1 MLALAGFAMILTFM
15 VLIMTNRLSALT
27 ALLLVPV
34 AFAVLTGF
42 GGRMGPMMLE
52 GIRNI
57 APTGIMLVFAILYFG
72 LMTDAG
78 LFDPVIGRIQR
89 VAHGD
94 PLKIIVGTA
103 LLALLVSLDGDGATT
118 YIIVVTAMLPLY
130 RRLGINPLILTCMNM
145 LVGGVM
151 NILPW
156 GGPTARA
163 MSVLHLDSTQ
173 LFNPLIPAMGAGL
186 AWVFFVAWRFGQ
198 RERKRLGGLPVA
210 PTPHP
215 AAVLGL
221 LAGLPPALPAL
232 PDGPAPPHGPEIE
245 LSAEDLALRR
255 PRLLWVN
262 ALLTIA
268 LMVALVREL
277 LPLPVLFM
285 LAFGLAAV
293 LNYPNLAQQRQRFA
307 AHAGN
312 ALSVAAMVFAAGI
325 FTGILS
331 GTHMVDAMAQTFVQ
345 LVPASL
351 GPHFPVLTGLV
362 SAPLTF
368 FMSNDAFYFGIL
380 PFFTQAAAQFGIP
393 AAAMGK
399 ASLLGQPVHLLSP
412 LVPSTYLLVGLAGV
426 DFGAHQ
432 RFTLK
437 WAGGTV
443 LVMLV
448 ASLLLGIIRL

>member
-15 VLIMTNRLSALT
+15 VLIMTNRLSAIT

-42 GGRMGPMMLE
+42 GGQMGPMMLD
-52 GIRNI
+52 GIKNI

-78 LFDPVIGRIQR
+78 LFDPVISRIQR

-94 PLKIIVGTA
+94 PLKVIIGTA

-130 RRLGINPLILTCMNM
+130 RQLGINPLILTCMNM

-186 AWVFFVAWRFGQ
+186 VWVFFVAWRFGK
-198 RERKRLGGLPVA
+198 RERKRLSLEHLNQADKKKAVVFGLA
-210 PTPHP
+210 
-215 AAVLGL
+215 
-221 LAGLPPALPAL
+221 AGLPQPLPEG
-232 PDGPAPPHGPEIE
+232 PDLE
-245 LSAEDLALRR
+245 LSPEDKALRR
-255 PRLLWVN
+255 PKLLWVN

-285 LAFGLAAV
+285 LAFALAAV

-325 FTGILS
+325 FTGILN

-345 LVPASL
+345 LVPAAW

-380 PFFTQAAAQFGIP
+380 PFFTKAAAAFGIG
-393 AAAMGK
+393 AATMGK

-426 DFGAHQ
+426 DIGAHQ

-443 LVMLV
+443 LVMLAV
-448 ASLLLGIIRL
+448 SLLLGIIAL

>member
-15 VLIMTNRLSALT
+15 VLIMTNRLSAIT

-34 AFAVLTGF
+34 AFAVATGF
-42 GGRMGPMMLE
+42 GATMGPMMLD
-52 GIRNI
+52 GIKNI

-78 LFDPVIGRIQR
+78 LFDPVINRIQR

-163 MSVLHLDSTQ
+163 MSALHLDSTQ

-186 AWVFFVAWRFGQ
+186 VWVFYVAWRFGQ
-198 RERKRLGGLPVA
+198 QERKRLGLHQA
-210 PTPHP
+210 AASDSKKKT
-215 AAVLGL
+215 AVLGL
-221 LAGLPPALPAL
+221 AAGLPTPVGEPAEAL
-232 PDGPAPPHGPEIE
+232 DLTLSPEE
-245 LSAEDLALRR
+245 KALRR
-255 PRLLWVN
+255 PRLLWIN
-262 ALLTIA
+262 ALLTIG

-285 LAFGLAAV
+285 LAFALAAV
-293 LNYPNLAQQRQRFA
+293 LNYPNLSQQRQRFA
-307 AHAGN
+307 AHASN

-345 LVPASL
+345 LVPAEL
-351 GPHFPVLTGLV
+351 GPHFPVLTGVV

-380 PFFTQAAAQFGIP
+380 PFFTKAAAQFGIP
-393 AAAMGK
+393 AATMGK
-399 ASLLGQPVHLLSP
+399 ASLVGQPVHLLSP

-426 DFGAHQ
+426 EFAAHQ

-437 WAGGTV
+437 WACGTV
-443 LVMLV
+443 LVMLIT
-448 ASLLLGIIRL
+448 SLLLGIISW

>member
-15 VLIMTNRLSALT
+15 VLIMTNRLSAIT

-42 GGRMGPMMLE
+42 GHQMGPMMLD
-52 GIRNI
+52 GIKNI

-186 AWVFFVAWRFGQ
+186 AWVFFVAWRFGK
-198 RERKRLGGLPVA
+198 RERQRLNLQRQEA
-210 PTPHP
+210 NATKKN
-215 AAVLGL
+215 AVYGIV
-221 LAGLPPALPAL
+221 AGLP
-232 PDGPAPPHGPEIE
+232 APPEGPGLE
-245 LSAEDLALRR
+245 LTPEEQALRR

-262 ALLTIA
+262 ALLTIG

-285 LAFGLAAV
+285 LAFALAAV

-345 LVPASL
+345 LVPPAL

-380 PFFTQAAAQFGIP
+380 PFFTKAAAQFGIP

-437 WAGGTV
+437 WACGTV
-443 LVMLV
+443 LVML
-448 ASLLLGIIRL
+448 ATALLLGIVRL

>member
-1 MLALAGFAMILTFM
+1 MLALAGFGMILTFM
-15 VLIMTNRLSALT
+15 VLIMTNRLSAIT

-42 GGRMGPMMLE
+42 GARMGPMMLE
-52 GIRNI
+52 GIKNI

-78 LFDPVIGRIQR
+78 LFDPVISRIQR

-94 PLKIIVGTA
+94 PLKVIIGTT
-103 LLALLVSLDGDGATT
+103 LLALFVSLDGDGATT

-130 RRLGINPLILTCMNM
+130 RQLGINPLILTCMTM

-156 GGPTARA
+156 GGPTARV
-163 MSVLHLDSTQ
+163 MSALHLDSGQ
-173 LFNPLIPAMGAGL
+173 LFNPLIPAMVAGL
-186 AWVFFVAWRFGQ
+186 GWVFFVAWHFGQ
-198 RERKRLGGLPVA
+198 QERKRLNSAYKAAQQAVA
-210 PTPHP
+210 FGVVAGPLAPEPTEPKEVTG
-215 AAVLGL
+215 AADAPGLGL
-221 LAGLPPALPAL
+221 S
-232 PDGPAPPHGPEIE
+232 PE
-245 LSAEDLALRR
+245 DQGLRR
-255 PRLLWVN
+255 PRLRWAN
-262 ALLTIA
+262 ALLTLG
-268 LMVALVREL
+268 LMAALVAGL

-285 LAFGLAAV
+285 LAFALASL
-293 LNYPNLAQQRQRFA
+293 LNYPNLAQQRQRLA

-325 FTGILS
+325 FTGILG
-331 GTHMVDAMAQTFVQ
+331 GTHMVDAMAQAFVT

-351 GPHFPVLTGLV
+351 GPRFPVLTGLV

-368 FMSNDAFYFGIL
+368 FMSNDAFYYGIL
-380 PFFTQAAAQFGIP
+380 PFFTEAATRFGVP
-393 AAAMGK
+393 AVAMGK

-412 LVPSTYLLVGLAGV
+412 LVPSTYLLVGLAKV
-426 DFGAHQ
+426 EFAAHQ
-432 RFTLK
+432 RFTLR
-437 WAGGTV
+437 WACGSV

-448 ASLLLGIIRL
+448 AALLLGIVPW

>member
-15 VLIMTNRLSALT
+15 VLIMTNRLSAIT

-42 GGRMGPMMLE
+42 GGQMGPMMLD
-52 GIRNI
+52 GIKNI
-57 APTGIMLVFAILYFG
+57 APTGIMLVFAIMYFG

-78 LFDPVIGRIQR
+78 LFDPVINRIQR

-130 RRLGINPLILTCMNM
+130 RRLGISPLILTCMNM

-186 AWVFFVAWRFGQ
+186 VWVFFVAWRFGK
-198 RERKRLGGLPVA
+198 RERKRLGLEHLNEAKAAKTVVYGLA
-210 PTPHP
+210 
-215 AAVLGL
+215 
-221 LAGLPPALPAL
+221 AGLSQPLPEV
-232 PDGPAPPHGPEIE
+232 PDLEISPEE
-245 LSAEDLALRR
+245 KALRR
-255 PRLLWVN
+255 PKLLWLN

-285 LAFGLAAV
+285 LAFALAAV
-293 LNYPNLAQQRQRFA
+293 LNYPNLSQQRQRFA

-325 FTGILS
+325 FTGILG
-331 GTHMVDAMAQTFVQ
+331 GTHMVDAMAQSFVA
-345 LVPASL
+345 LVPQSL

-380 PFFTQAAAQFGIP
+380 PFFTKAASAFGIS
-393 AAAMGK
+393 AATMGK

-426 DFGAHQ
+426 DIGAHQ

-443 LVMLV
+443 LVMLIT
-448 ASLLLGIIRL
+448 SLLLGIISL

>member
-15 VLIMTNRLSALT
+15 VLIMTNRLSAIT

-42 GGRMGPMMLE
+42 GPQMGPMMLD
-52 GIRNI
+52 GIKNI

-78 LFDPVIGRIQR
+78 LFDPVISRIQR

-94 PLKIIVGTA
+94 PLKIIIGTA

-130 RRLGINPLILTCMNM
+130 RQLGINPLILTCMNM

-186 AWVFFVAWRFGQ
+186 VWVFFVAWRFGK
-198 RERKRLGGLPVA
+198 RERARLGLAHLNQAAEKKAVVFGLA
-210 PTPHP
+210 
-215 AAVLGL
+215 
-221 LAGLPPALPAL
+221 AGLPQPPPEG
-232 PDGPAPPHGPEIE
+232 PDFEI
-245 LSAEDLALRR
+245 SAEDKALRR
-255 PRLLWVN
+255 PKLLWVN
-262 ALLTIA
+262 ALLTIG

-285 LAFGLAAV
+285 LAFALAAV

-325 FTGILS
+325 FTGILG
-331 GTHMVDAMAQTFVQ
+331 GTHMVDAMAQWFVA
-345 LVPASL
+345 LVPPSL

-380 PFFTQAAAQFGIP
+380 PFFTKAAAQFGIS
-393 AAAMGK
+393 AATMGK

-426 DFGAHQ
+426 DIGAHQ

-448 ASLLLGIIRL
+448 VSLLLGIIAL

>member
-1 MLALAGFAMILTFM
+1 MLALAGFAMIITFM
-15 VLIMTNRLSALT
+15 VLIMTNRLSAIT

-42 GGRMGPMMLE
+42 SAQMGTMMLD

-78 LFDPVIGRIQR
+78 LFDPVISRIQR

-94 PLKIIVGTA
+94 PMKIIIGTA

-130 RRLGINPLILTCMNM
+130 RRLGINTLILTCMNM

-173 LFNPLIPAMGAGL
+173 LFNPLIPAMLVGL
-186 AWVFFVAWRFGQ
+186 AWVFFVAWRFGKQ
-198 RERKRLGGLPVA
+198 ERKRLGLHQEPNQAKKPMVFGITAGFPA
-210 PTPHP
+210 P
-215 AAVLGL
+215 
-221 LAGLPPALPAL
+221 LPPDDETTHIALS
-232 PDGPAPPHGPEIE
+232 PE
-245 LSAEDLALRR
+245 DQALRR
-255 PRLLWVN
+255 PRLLWIN
-262 ALLTIA
+262 ALLTIG

-285 LAFGLAAV
+285 VAFALAAL

-307 AHAGN
+307 AHASN

-331 GTHMVDAMAQTFVQ
+331 GTHMVDAMAHTFVQ
-345 LVPASL
+345 LVPTEL
-351 GPHFPVLTGLV
+351 GPRFPVLTGLV

-380 PFFTQAAAQFGIP
+380 PFFTKAAAQFGIT
-393 AAAMGK
+393 AATMGK

-426 DFGAHQ
+426 EFAAHQ

-437 WAGGTV
+437 WACGTV
-443 LVMLV
+443 LVMLLTC
-448 ASLLLGIIRL
+448 LLLGIVPW

>member
-15 VLIMTNRLSALT
+15 GLIMTNRLSAIT

-42 GGRMGPMMLE
+42 GAQMGPMMLD
-52 GIRNI
+52 GIKNI

-78 LFDPVIGRIQR
+78 LFDPVIARIQR

-173 LFNPLIPAMGAGL
+173 LFNPLVPAMGAGL
-186 AWVFFVAWRFGQ
+186 GWVFFVAWRFGKQ
-198 RERKRLGGLPVA
+198 ERQRLGSVPAQAAGPRR
-210 PTPHP
+210 P
-215 AAVLGL
+215 AAVFCVA
-221 LAGLPPALPAL
+221 AGSH
-232 PDGPAPPHGPEIE
+232 PAPADAPGLVLSPE
-245 LSAEDLALRR
+245 DRALRR
-255 PRLLWVN
+255 PRLLWPN
-262 ALLTIA
+262 ALLTA
-268 LMVALVREL
+268 GLMAALVREL

-285 LAFGLAAV
+285 LAFALAAA

-307 AHAGN
+307 AHAAN

-331 GTHMVDAMAQTFVQ
+331 GTHMVDAMARTFVQ
-345 LVPASL
+345 SVPTAL
-351 GPHFPVLTGLV
+351 GPHFPALTGV
-362 SAPLTF
+362 ASAPLTF

-380 PFFTQAAAQFGIP
+380 PFFTQAAAQFGVP

-426 DFGAHQ
+426 DFAAHQ

-437 WAGGTV
+437 WASGTV
-443 LVMLV
+443 LVMLL
-448 ASLLLGIIRL
+448 AALLLGIVPW

>member
-1 MLALAGFAMILTFM
+1 MILTFM
-15 VLIMTNRLSALT
+15 VLIMTNRLSAIT

-42 GGRMGPMMLE
+42 GGQMGPMMLD
-52 GIRNI
+52 GIKNI

-78 LFDPVIGRIQR
+78 LFDPVISRIQR

-94 PLKIIVGTA
+94 PLKVIIGTA

-130 RRLGINPLILTCMNM
+130 RQLGINPLILTCMNM

-186 AWVFFVAWRFGQ
+186 VWVFFVAWRFGK
-198 RERKRLGGLPVA
+198 RERKRLSLEHLNQADKKKAVVFGLA
-210 PTPHP
+210 
-215 AAVLGL
+215 
-221 LAGLPPALPAL
+221 AGLPQPLPEG
-232 PDGPAPPHGPEIE
+232 PDLE
-245 LSAEDLALRR
+245 LSPEDKALRR
-255 PRLLWVN
+255 PKLLWVN

-285 LAFGLAAV
+285 LAFALAAV

-325 FTGILS
+325 FTGILN

-345 LVPASL
+345 LVPAAW

-380 PFFTQAAAQFGIP
+380 PFFTKAAAAFGIG
-393 AAAMGK
+393 AATMGK

-426 DFGAHQ
+426 DIGAHQ

-443 LVMLV
+443 LVMLAV
-448 ASLLLGIIRL
+448 SLLLGIIAL

>member
-15 VLIMTNRLSALT
+15 VLIMTNRLSAIT

-34 AFAVLTGF
+34 AFAVLMGF
-42 GGRMGPMMLE
+42 GPKMGPMMLD
-52 GIRNI
+52 GIKNI

-78 LFDPVIGRIQR
+78 LFDPVINRIQR

-163 MSVLHLDSTQ
+163 MSALHLDSTQ

-186 AWVFFVAWRFGQ
+186 VWVFYVAWRFGQ
-198 RERKRLGGLPVA
+198 QERKRLGLHQPSESKKK
-210 PTPHP
+210 
-215 AAVLGL
+215 AAVMGIV
-221 LAGLPPALPAL
+221 AGM
-232 PDGPAPPHGPEIE
+232 PAPPPGHDQALDLTLSPEE
-245 LSAEDLALRR
+245 KALRR

-262 ALLTIA
+262 ALLTLG

-293 LNYPNLAQQRQRFA
+293 LNYPNLGQQRQRFA
-307 AHAGN
+307 AHASN

-380 PFFTQAAAQFGIP
+380 PFFTKAAAQFGIP

-426 DFGAHQ
+426 EFAAHQ

-437 WAGGTV
+437 WACGTV
-443 LVMLV
+443 LVMLIT
-448 ASLLLGIIRL
+448 SLLLGIVSW

>member
-1 MLALAGFAMILTFM
+1 MLALAGFAMIITFM

-34 AFAVLTGF
+34 LYALLGGF
-42 GGRMGPMMLE
+42 GAQMGPMMLE
-52 GIRNI
+52 GIKNI

-78 LFDPVIGRIQR
+78 LFDPVINRIR
-89 VAHGD
+89 SVAHGD

-130 RRLGINPLILTCMNM
+130 RSTGINPLILTCLNM

-163 MSVLHLDSTQ
+163 MSVLHLDSAQ
-173 LFNPLIPAMGAGL
+173 LFNPLIPVMVAGL
-186 AWVFFVAWRFGQ
+186 LWVFLVAWYFG
-198 RERKRLGGLPVA
+198 RKERKRLGLEHLNKATESYAVLGFAADIMP
-210 PTPHP
+210 PRK
-215 AAVLGL
+215 AAVL
-221 LAGLPPALPAL
+221 
-232 PDGPAPPHGPEIE
+232 APNTE
-245 LSAEDLALRR
+245 LSPEEQALRR
-255 PRLLWVN
+255 PRLLWIN
-262 ALLTIA
+262 ALLTVA

-285 LAFGLAAV
+285 LAFALAAI

-325 FTGILS
+325 FTGILA
-331 GTHMVDAMAQTFVQ
+331 GTHMVDAMAQTFVA
-345 LVPASL
+345 LVPPAM
-351 GPHFPVLTGLV
+351 GPHFPVLTGLT

-380 PFFTQAAAQFGIP
+380 PLFTKAAAQFGISP
-393 AAAMGK
+393 TMMGQ
-399 ASLLGQPVHLLSP
+399 ASLIGQPVHLLSP
-412 LVPSTYLLVGLAGV
+412 LVPSTYLLAGLAGV

-437 WAGGTV
+437 WACGTV
-443 LVMLV
+443 AVMLLAALV
-448 ASLLLGIIRL
+448 LQLIVL

>member
-1 MLALAGFAMILTFM
+1 MLALAGFAMIITFM

-34 AFAVLTGF
+34 LFALLTGF
-42 GGRMGPMMLE
+42 GPQMGPMMLD
-52 GIRNI
+52 GIKNI

-78 LFDPVIGRIQR
+78 LFDPIIDRIRR

-103 LLALLVSLDGDGATT
+103 LLALFVSLDGDGATT
-118 YIIVVTAMLPLY
+118 YIIVVTALLPLY
-130 RRLGINPLILTCMNM
+130 RRLGISPLILTCMNM

-156 GGPTARA
+156 GGPTARV
-163 MSVLHLDSTQ
+163 MSVLHLDSAQ
-173 LFNPLIPAMGAGL
+173 LFNPLIPVMVAGL
-186 AWVFFVAWRFGQ
+186 AWVFGVAWYLGRK
-198 RERKRLGGLPVA
+198 ERKRLGLDHLSK
-210 PTPHP
+210 TPKAH
-215 AAVLGL
+215 AVLGFA
-221 LAGLPPALPAL
+221 AGLAARPAA
-232 PDGPAPPHGPEIE
+232 DEGPGIE
-245 LSAEDLALRR
+245 LSDEERGLRR
-255 PRLLWVN
+255 PKLLWLN
-262 ALLTIA
+262 ALLTLA
-268 LMVALVREL
+268 LMVCLVREV

-285 LAFGLAAV
+285 LAFALAAV
-293 LNYPNLAQQRQRFA
+293 LNYPNLSQQRQRFA

-345 LVPASL
+345 LVPTSL

-380 PFFTQAAAQFGIP
+380 PLFTQAAAQFHVP
-393 AAAMGK
+393 VTMMGQ

-426 DFGAHQ
+426 DIGAHQ

-437 WAGGTV
+437 WACGTV
-443 LVMLV
+443 LVMLLAALAV
-448 ASLLLGIIRL
+448 GVVSL

>member
-15 VLIMTNRLSALT
+15 VLIMTNRLSAMT

-42 GGRMGPMMLE
+42 GPQMGPMMLD
-52 GIRNI
+52 GIKNI

-78 LFDPVIGRIQR
+78 LFDPVISRIQR

-94 PLKIIVGTA
+94 PMKIIMGTA

-130 RRLGINPLILTCMNM
+130 RQLGINPLILTCMNM

-186 AWVFFVAWRFGQ
+186 VWVFFVAWHFGK
-198 RERKRLGGLPVA
+198 RERKRLGLEHLNKEKTA
-210 PTPHP
+210 Q
-215 AAVLGL
+215 AAVYGLAAGL
-221 LAGLPPALPAL
+221 LRPL
-232 PDGPAPPHGPEIE
+232 PDGPNLE
-245 LSAEDLALRR
+245 LSAEEKGLRR
-255 PRLLWVN
+255 PRLLWLN
-262 ALLTIA
+262 ALLTIT

-285 LAFGLAAV
+285 LAFALAAV

-345 LVPASL
+345 LVPPAW

-380 PFFTQAAAQFGIP
+380 PFFTKAAAQFSIP

-443 LVMLV
+443 LVMLAV
-448 ASLLLGIIRL
+448 ALLLGIITL

>member
-15 VLIMTNRLSALT
+15 VLIMTNRLSAIT

-42 GGRMGPMMLE
+42 GGQMGPMMLD
-52 GIRNI
+52 GIKNI
-57 APTGIMLVFAILYFG
+57 APTGIMLVFAIMYFG

-78 LFDPVIGRIQR
+78 LFDPVINRIQR

-130 RRLGINPLILTCMNM
+130 RRLGISPLILTCMNM

-186 AWVFFVAWRFGQ
+186 VWVFFVAWRFGKK
-198 RERKRLGGLPVA
+198 ERKRLGLEHLIEAKETKAVVYGLA
-210 PTPHP
+210 
-215 AAVLGL
+215 
-221 LAGLPPALPAL
+221 AGLPQPLPEVL
-232 PDGPAPPHGPEIE
+232 DLEISPEE
-245 LSAEDLALRR
+245 KALRR
-255 PRLLWVN
+255 PRLLWLN
-262 ALLTIA
+262 ALLTIV

-285 LAFGLAAV
+285 LAFALAAV

-325 FTGILS
+325 FTGILG
-331 GTHMVDAMAQTFVQ
+331 GTHMVDAMAQSFVA
-345 LVPASL
+345 LVPQSL

-380 PFFTQAAAQFGIP
+380 PFFTKAASAFGIS
-393 AAAMGK
+393 AATMGK

-426 DFGAHQ
+426 DIGAHQ

-448 ASLLLGIIRL
+448 TSLLLGIIPL

>member
-1 MLALAGFAMILTFM
+1 MLALAGFAMIVTFM

-34 AFAVLTGF
+34 LFALLGGF
-42 GGRMGPMMLE
+42 GAQMGPMMLE
-52 GIRNI
+52 GIKNI

-78 LFDPVIGRIQR
+78 LFDPVINRIR
-89 VAHGD
+89 SVAHGD

-130 RRLGINPLILTCMNM
+130 RSMGISPLILTSLNM

-163 MSVLHLDSTQ
+163 MSVLHLDSAQ
-173 LFNPLIPAMGAGL
+173 LFNPLIPVMVAGL
-186 AWVFFVAWRFGQ
+186 LWVFLVAWYFG
-198 RERKRLGGLPVA
+198 RKERKRLGLEHLNQR
-210 PTPHP
+210 TPH
-215 AAVLGL
+215 AVLGFA
-221 LAGLPPALPAL
+221 AGILPPRKTAP
-232 PDGPAPPHGPEIE
+232 PAPETE
-245 LSAEDLALRR
+245 LSAEEKALRR

-262 ALLTIA
+262 ALLTVA

-285 LAFGLAAV
+285 LAFALAAI
-293 LNYPNLAQQRQRFA
+293 LNYPNLSQQRQRFA

-331 GTHMVDAMAQTFVQ
+331 GTHMVDAMAQSFVA
-345 LVPASL
+345 LVPPSM
-351 GPHFPVLTGLV
+351 GPHFPVLTGLT

-380 PFFTQAAAQFGIP
+380 PLFTKAAAQFGIS
-393 AAAMGK
+393 ATMMGQ

-412 LVPSTYLLVGLAGV
+412 LVPSTYLLAGLAGV

-437 WAGGTV
+437 WACGTV
-443 LVMLV
+443 AVMLLT
-448 ASLLLGIIRL
+448 ALLLQIIVL

>member
-15 VLIMTNRLSALT
+15 VLIMTNRLSAIT

-34 AFAVLTGF
+34 AFAVLCGF
-42 GGRMGPMMLE
+42 AGQMGPMMLD
-52 GIRNI
+52 GIKNI
-57 APTGIMLVFAILYFG
+57 APTGIMLVFAIMYFG

-78 LFDPVIGRIQR
+78 LFDPVINRIQR

-186 AWVFFVAWRFGQ
+186 VWVFFVAWRFGL
-198 RERKRLGGLPVA
+198 RERKRLGLEHLSKSSEKKAVVFGLA
-210 PTPHP
+210 
-215 AAVLGL
+215 
-221 LAGLPPALPAL
+221 AGLPQPL
-232 PDGPAPPHGPEIE
+232 PDAP
-245 LSAEDLALRR
+245 DLEMSTEEKALRR
-255 PRLLWVN
+255 PKLLWLN

-285 LAFGLAAV
+285 LAFALAAV

-331 GTHMVDAMAQTFVQ
+331 GTHMVDAMAQSFVA
-345 LVPASL
+345 LVPPSL
-351 GPHFPVLTGLV
+351 GPHFPVLTGLA

-380 PFFTQAAAQFGIP
+380 PFFTKAASAFGIS
-393 AAAMGK
+393 AATMGK

-426 DFGAHQ
+426 DIGAHQ
-432 RFTLK
+432 RFTLR

-443 LVMLV
+443 LVML
-448 ASLLLGIIRL
+448 ATSLLLGIISW

>member
-15 VLIMTNRLSALT
+15 VLIMTNRLSAIT

-42 GGRMGPMMLE
+42 GGQMGPMMLD
-52 GIRNI
+52 GIKNI
-57 APTGIMLVFAILYFG
+57 APTGIMLVFAIMYFG

-78 LFDPVIGRIQR
+78 LFDPVINRIQR

-130 RRLGINPLILTCMNM
+130 RRLGISPLILTCMNM

-186 AWVFFVAWRFGQ
+186 VWVFFVAWRFGK
-198 RERKRLGGLPVA
+198 RERKRLGLAHLNESKETKAVVYGLA
-210 PTPHP
+210 
-215 AAVLGL
+215 
-221 LAGLPPALPAL
+221 AGLPQALPEV
-232 PDGPAPPHGPEIE
+232 PDLEISLE
-245 LSAEDLALRR
+245 EKALRR
-255 PRLLWVN
+255 PKLLWLN
-262 ALLTIA
+262 ALLTVG

-285 LAFGLAAV
+285 LAFALAAV
-293 LNYPNLAQQRQRFA
+293 LNYPNLSQQRQRFA

-325 FTGILS
+325 FTGILG
-331 GTHMVDAMAQTFVQ
+331 GTHMVDAMAQSFVA
-345 LVPASL
+345 LVPQSL

-380 PFFTQAAAQFGIP
+380 PFFTKAASAFGIS
-393 AAAMGK
+393 AATMGK

-426 DFGAHQ
+426 DIGAHQ

-443 LVMLV
+443 LVMLIT
-448 ASLLLGIIRL
+448 SLLLGIISL

>member
-15 VLIMTNRLSALT
+15 VLIMTNRLSAIT

-42 GGRMGPMMLE
+42 GGQMGPMMLD
-52 GIRNI
+52 GIKNI

-78 LFDPVIGRIQR
+78 LFDPVISRIQR

-94 PLKIIVGTA
+94 PLKIIIGTA

-130 RRLGINPLILTCMNM
+130 RQLGINPLILTCMNM

-173 LFNPLIPAMGAGL
+173 LFNPLIPSMGAGL
-186 AWVFFVAWRFGQ
+186 LWVFFVAWRFGK
-198 RERKRLGGLPVA
+198 RERKRLGLEYLNQVNKKKSVVFGLA
-210 PTPHP
+210 
-215 AAVLGL
+215 
-221 LAGLPPALPAL
+221 AGLPQPLPEC
-232 PDGPAPPHGPEIE
+232 PDLE
-245 LSAEDLALRR
+245 LSPEDQALRR
-255 PRLLWVN
+255 PKLLWVN
-262 ALLTIA
+262 ALLTIG

-285 LAFGLAAV
+285 LAFALAAV
-293 LNYPNLAQQRQRFA
+293 INYPNLSQQRQRFA

-325 FTGILS
+325 FTGILN

-345 LVPASL
+345 LVPAAW

-380 PFFTQAAAQFGIP
+380 PFFTKAASAFGIG
-393 AAAMGK
+393 AATMGK

-426 DFGAHQ
+426 DIGAHQ

-443 LVMLV
+443 LVMLAV
-448 ASLLLGIIRL
+448 SLLLGIIQL

>member
-15 VLIMTNRLSALT
+15 VLIMTNRLSAMT

-34 AFAVLTGF
+34 AFAMLTGF
-42 GGRMGPMMLE
+42 GPQMGPMMLD
-52 GIRNI
+52 GIKNI

-78 LFDPVIGRIQR
+78 LFDPVISRIQR

-94 PLKIIVGTA
+94 PMKIIMGTA

-130 RRLGINPLILTCMNM
+130 RQLGINPLILTCMNM

-186 AWVFFVAWRFGQ
+186 VWVFFVAWHFGK
-198 RERKRLGGLPVA
+198 RERKRLGLEHLNKEKTA
-210 PTPHP
+210 Q
-215 AAVLGL
+215 AAVYGLAAGL
-221 LAGLPPALPAL
+221 LRPL
-232 PDGPAPPHGPEIE
+232 PDGPNLE
-245 LSAEDLALRR
+245 LSAEEKGLRR
-255 PRLLWVN
+255 PRLLWLN
-262 ALLTIA
+262 ALLTIT

-285 LAFGLAAV
+285 LAFALAAV

-345 LVPASL
+345 LVPPAW

-380 PFFTQAAAQFGIP
+380 PFFTKAAAQFGIP

-443 LVMLV
+443 LVMLAV
-448 ASLLLGIIRL
+448 ALLLGIITL

>member
-1 MLALAGFAMILTFM
+1 MIVTFM
-15 VLIMTNRLSALT
+15 GLIMTNRLSAIT

-34 AFAVLTGF
+34 VFGVLTGF
-42 GGRMGPMMLE
+42 GTQLGPMMLD
-52 GIRNI
+52 GIKNI

-78 LFDPVIGRIQR
+78 LFDPVISRIQR

-103 LLALLVSLDGDGATT
+103 MLALLVSLDGDGATT

-130 RRLGINPLILTCMNM
+130 RRLGISPLILTCMNM
-145 LVGGVM
+145 MVGGVM

-173 LFNPLIPAMGAGL
+173 LFTPLIPAMGAGL
-186 AWVFFVAWRFGQ
+186 VWVFFVAWRFGQ
-198 RERKRLGGLPVA
+198 QERKRLGLQTLNEADARKKPLVYGL
-210 PTPHP
+210 
-215 AAVLGL
+215 AV
-221 LAGLPPALPAL
+221 GLPPTLPEG
-232 PDGPAPPHGPEIE
+232 PDLE
-245 LSAEDLALRR
+245 LSAEDQALRR

-262 ALLTIA
+262 ALLTLG

-285 LAFGLAAV
+285 LAFALASV
-293 LNYPNLAQQRQRFA
+293 LNYPELAQQRQRFA

-325 FTGILS
+325 FTGILA
-331 GTHMVDAMAQTFVQ
+331 GTHMVDAMAQSFVA
-345 LVPASL
+345 LVPPSF

-380 PFFTQAAAQFGIP
+380 PFFTKAAAQFGI
-393 AAAMGK
+393 AAATMGK

-426 DFGAHQ
+426 DFAAHQ

-437 WAGGTV
+437 WACGTV
-443 LVMLV
+443 LVMLL
-448 ASLLLGIIRL
+448 ASLLLGIVPL

>member
-15 VLIMTNRLSALT
+15 VLIMTNRLSAIT

-42 GGRMGPMMLE
+42 GGQMGPMMLD
-52 GIRNI
+52 GIKNI
-57 APTGIMLVFAILYFG
+57 APTGIMLVFAIMYFG

-78 LFDPVIGRIQR
+78 LFDPVINRIQR

-186 AWVFFVAWRFGQ
+186 VWVFFVAWRFGK
-198 RERKRLGGLPVA
+198 RERKRLGLEHLNQADSKKKAVVFGL
-210 PTPHP
+210 
-215 AAVLGL
+215 AAGL
-221 LAGLPPALPAL
+221 LQPLPE
-232 PDGPAPPHGPEIE
+232 GPNLE
-245 LSAEDLALRR
+245 LSPEEKGLRR
-255 PRLLWVN
+255 PKLLWLN
-262 ALLTIA
+262 ALLTIG

-285 LAFGLAAV
+285 LAFALAAV

-325 FTGILS
+325 FTGILN

-345 LVPASL
+345 LVPPSL

-380 PFFTQAAAQFGIP
+380 PFFTKAAAQFGIS
-393 AAAMGK
+393 AATMGK

-426 DFGAHQ
+426 DIGAHQ

-448 ASLLLGIIRL
+448 VSLLLGIIAL